1 MVDPIQYYMRNEGQ
15 YQTERRLLMGSV
27 EHPSAPFKICSC
39 NRCEELIYK
48 HVAKPRFEGYRHINP
63 LVAEGL
69 TDHQY
74 FLCDNT
80 VEAFLFKTRSWGVYK
95 H

>member
-1 MVDPIQYYMRNEGQ
+1 MVDPIQYSMRNEGR
-15 YQTERRLLMGSV
+15 YQERKLLMGSV
-27 EHPSAPFKICSC
+27 EHPSAPTKICSC

-48 HVAKPRFEGYRHINP
+48 HVAKPRFEGYNQINP
-63 LVAEGL
+63 LVAKGL

-74 FLCDNT
+74 FLCDNA